1 MKQLGIYFLIVQS
14 YLIFGMFFF
23 NHIKNYYTNT
33 RPTKKQIML
42 GFPDESLL
50 LNLLVIIA
58 KNYIFKCKVCEQQ
71 PNIIE
76 VKHRIRKYMSVELYI
91 GHKNDIL
98 ARARCF
104 WAPFH
109 QIFPQQYFFF
119 PPIYTDIHQ
128 DQNQKEQVLY
138 FIFRIYSK
146 LEN

>member
-1 MKQLGIYFLIVQS
+1 
-14 YLIFGMFFF
+14 
-23 NHIKNYYTNT
+23 
-33 RPTKKQIML
+33 ML
-42 GFPDESLL
+42 GFPEESLL

-58 KNYIFKCKVCEQQ
+58 KNYIFKCKLCEQQ

-76 VKHRIRKYMSVELYI
+76 VIHRIRKYMSVELHI

-119 PPIYTDIHQ
+119 SLIYTDIHQ
-128 DQNQKEQVLY
+128 DQNQKEQVFH
-138 FIFRIYSK
+138 FIFRNLFKIRK
-146 LEN
+146 LTMKDLIRMDFFENECERCEKVRTTCI